1 LILAIETL
9 RRRSSEGGAG
19 SGRRHALFRWR
30 RRDLVVKV
38 EGSAICSSW
47 VQPHPID
54 AGIFFIDHRRAMGRL
69 PFLASACPSDELK
82 LFQYVLCSAAACGPS
97 SDGLPRSGKNVENAG
112 MVLPPFLLLPQLHKA

>member
-1 LILAIETL
+1 LISLAEPYLTFDL
-9 RRRSSEGGAG
+9 SSAT
-19 SGRRHALFRWR
+19 RR

-54 AGIFFIDHRRAMGRL
+54 AVRHLLHRPPTRHGAIALPRQRL
-69 PFLASACPSDELK
+69 LMSSDELK
-82 LFQYVLCSAAACGPS
+82 LFQYVLCSAAVCGPS

-112 MVLPPFLLLPQLHKA
+112 MVLPPLLLFASTA